1 MTKEVK
7 DFTFQQNLR
16 EEYKKD
22 KKVFK
27 KTKFVDP

>member
-16 EEYKKD
+16 EEIKKI
-22 KKVFK
+22 KRFLRKQNL
-27 KTKFVDP
+27 